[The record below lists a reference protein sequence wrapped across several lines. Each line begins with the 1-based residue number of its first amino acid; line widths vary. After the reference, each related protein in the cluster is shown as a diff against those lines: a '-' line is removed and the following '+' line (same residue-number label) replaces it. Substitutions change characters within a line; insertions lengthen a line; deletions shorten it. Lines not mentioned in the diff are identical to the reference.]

1 MNFDTLTFT
10 TFCVGNL
17 ADKLK
22 MSAAQVYDMLRKSGI
37 LEDYIISH
45 YDVLHTFGKDYI
57 TDDLIDCMREK
68 GVLA

>member
-1 MNFDTLTFT
+1 MTFT

-17 ADKLK
+17 ADKLR

-37 LEDYIISH
+37 LEGYIIPH

-57 TDDLIDCMREK
+57 TDDLIDCMKEK